1 MQNIENKNLIS
12 LVMKNV
18 TTCLINIMNMVNSI
32 LLLVMI
38 TVKNLAHP
46 DSISLWIFRNEEMRC
61 SRLYFNGTKKIRLYD
76 TKGPMKERLLQKG
89 GKNVF

>member
-61 SRLYFNGTKKIRLYD
+61 SRLYFNGRKTPTKRRKKYVLKLKY
-76 TKGPMKERLLQKG
+76 
-89 GKNVF
+89 